1 MKKNSKNA
9 FFSFNQGLDSRFT
22 WRFKTDDYK
31 PDELMKIFE
40 KKVLEANWSVNKG
53 DLTEQWFVDNADYF
67 KYYGRDIETL
77 FAKVKIAHSRRV
89 FCAKPEDKTVITK
102 KDFDNGL
109 KLYLSNDEVKERKDE
124 KEREKLSSNVMFS
137 MYS

>member
-1 MKKNSKNA
+1 M
-9 FFSFNQGLDSRFT
+9 
-22 WRFKTDDYK
+22 
-31 PDELMKIFE
+31 
-40 KKVLEANWSVNKG
+40 
-53 DLTEQWFVDNADYF
+53 
-67 KYYGRDIETL
+67 
-77 FAKVKIAHSRRV
+77 KIAHSRRV

-109 KLYLSNDEVKERKDE
+109 KLYISNDEVKERKDE